1 MYTNESINPTH
12 MHSST
17 KKKQIPGV
25 THQKF
30 KRKSSSEGKDVS
42 DEVVGTVGEIW
53 QSEFG
58 YDWKAQLREGCPW
71 WATRGL

>member
-1 MYTNESINPTH
+1 MYTNESFNPTH

-25 THQKF
+25 KHQKF

-42 DEVVGTVGEIW
+42 DEVASNNKSLDAP
-53 QSEFG
+53 Q
-58 YDWKAQLREGCPW
+58 QR
-71 WATRGL
+71 

>member
-25 THQKF
+25 KHQKF

-42 DEVVGTVGEIW
+42 DEVASNNKSLDAP
-53 QSEFG
+53 Q
-58 YDWKAQLREGCPW
+58 QR
-71 WATRGL
+71 